1 MQSKDTQN
9 KGTENKGTEKKDM
22 SFKKVQIA
30 IKVILLVLLSIGLY
44 GALSVSYLTV
54 TGIVPCPSVAKLP
67 ACFIV
72 TIGYFLMLVATLFSV
87 KLNNKLNAKWL
98 FIIGWSP
105 VVLLALVGS
114 LLELSQGDICPKS
127 SMGIALCYV
136 SLSFAIMVAALFWL
150 LNKMSPSIK

>member
-9 KGTENKGTEKKDM
+9 KGTENKDM
-22 SFKKVQIA
+22 PLTKVQIA

-54 TGIVPCPSVAKLP
+54 TGIAPCPSVANIP

-72 TIGYFLMLVATLFSV
+72 TIGYFLMLVATFF
-87 KLNNKLNAKWL
+87 NNKLNAKWL

-136 SLSFAIMVAALFWL
+136 SLSFVIMVAALFWL
-150 LNKMSPSIK
+150 LDKMSTSIK

>member
-9 KGTENKGTEKKDM
+9 KGTENKDM
-22 SFKKVQIA
+22 PLTKVQIA

-54 TGIVPCPSVAKLP
+54 TGIAPCPSVAKLP

-72 TIGYFLMLVATLFSV
+72 TIGYFLMLVATFF
-87 KLNNKLNAKWL
+87 NNKLNAKWL

-150 LNKMSPSIK
+150 LDKMSTSIK

>member
-9 KGTENKGTEKKDM
+9 KGTENKDM
-22 SFKKVQIA
+22 PLTKVQIA

-54 TGIVPCPSVAKLP
+54 TGIAPCPSVAKLP

-72 TIGYFLMLVATLFSV
+72 TIGYFLMLVATFFS
-87 KLNNKLNAKWL
+87 NKLNAKWL

>member
-1 MQSKDTQN
+1 MQIKDIQI
-9 KGTENKGTEKKDM
+9 KGMLLTN
-22 SFKKVQIA
+22 VQRL

-54 TGIVPCPSVAKLP
+54 TGIAPCPSVANIP

-72 TIGYFLMLVATLFSV
+72 TIGYFLMLIATLF
-87 KLNNKLNAKWL
+87 NNIHNAKWV
-98 FIIGWSP
+98 FIVGWAP

-114 LLELSQGDICPKS
+114 LLELNQGDICPKS

-136 SLSFAIMVAALFWL
+136 SLSFASMVATLFWL
-150 LNKMSPSIK
+150 LNKMSRFKK

>member
-9 KGTENKGTEKKDM
+9 KGTENKDM
-22 SFKKVQIA
+22 PLTKVQIA

-54 TGIVPCPSVAKLP
+54 TGIAPCPSVAKLP

-72 TIGYFLMLVATLFSV
+72 TIGYFLMLVATFF
-87 KLNNKLNAKWL
+87 NNKLNAKWL

-136 SLSFAIMVAALFWL
+136 SLSFVIMVAALFWL
-150 LNKMSPSIK
+150 LDKMSTSIK

>member
-9 KGTENKGTEKKDM
+9 KSTENKDM
-22 SFKKVQIA
+22 SLTKVQVA

-54 TGIVPCPSVAKLP
+54 TGIAPCPSVANIP

-72 TIGYFLMLVATLFSV
+72 TIGYFLMLVATLF
-87 KLNNKLNAKWL
+87 NNKLNAKWL
-98 FIIGWSP
+98 FIIGWLP

-114 LLELSQGDICPKS
+114 LLEFSQGDICPKS

>member
-9 KGTENKGTEKKDM
+9 KGTENKDM
-22 SFKKVQIA
+22 PLTKVQIA

-54 TGIVPCPSVAKLP
+54 TGIAPCPSVAKLP

-72 TIGYFLMLVATLFSV
+72 TIGYFLMLVATFFS
-87 KLNNKLNAKWL
+87 NKLNAKWL

-150 LNKMSPSIK
+150 LKKMSPSIK